1 MAVCET
7 TFGARL
13 IGPDMARLCVL
24 AVAAVA
30 VIAIPKSQA
39 VDTSSNAAETE
50 AVTVTGEAT
59 EESLTSVSPEESA
72 KQKTQIPGAFA
83 VKTVDDMELGRASN
97 FEDLLQRTPGV
108 FLQSEN
114 GSEVSKISIRGSGIT
129 SEDEPLGVMF
139 LMDGLNLNQADGETV
154 LEDFEVASLNY
165 AEVFRGADAF
175 KYGALTLGGAI
186 NLVPL
191 TGYNAAPF
199 QVRLEGGSYGFFRG
213 DMSGGAVQGK
223 FDEFGAIAFREREG
237 FREHSRE
244 DTEILFADLG
254 YKINDEV
261 ENRFYLTL
269 DRTDRNLPGG
279 LTKSEMEGDPSQAN
293 PLAVAQ
299 DWNKELSNIRLAD
312 KLSIRTD
319 EIQFDVGA
327 YWFHHD
333 IENRGFFS
341 PDFREGIEQ
350 FYSDNFGAN
359 LNFVSHHELFAKRN
373 ILTIGVSPQYEDEPT
388 QNYENIFGHTGAT
401 TSRGIGSSINI
412 PVYLED
418 QLFLTPRLS
427 ILAGAQAI
435 FAERDFQDEFFTDE
449 TGNQSNRQNFWGF
462 NPKLGAIYEINRT
475 TQAFVNVSRSWQPP
489 SLDNLVDF
497 DEGPNS
503 SVVYTPLSPQHAWT
517 IEIGTRGGYSRF
529 EWALSLY
536 RSWFRNELLEIN
548 DAVGNDIGTSNVP
561 RTNHQGIEASLEV
574 ELLRNILVPKRS
586 NHAGDRLSFDQSY
599 TLNDFHFDQNTVY
612 GDNRLPGIPVH
623 VYEAQLLYQN
633 PFGFYASPT
642 IQCNLSHYPVDEAN
656 TLFADSY
663 VLLGFRAGFR
673 QSNGF
678 SVFIDCR
685 NLTNQHYASAIDVI
699 ADARTEQCAISFIVE
714 S

>member
-13 IGPDMARLCVL
+13 IGLDMARLSVL
-24 AVAAVA
+24 AITAVA
-30 VIAIPKSQA
+30 VIAIPESQA

-59 EESLTSVSPEESA
+59 ESLTSVSPEESA
-72 KQKTQIPGAFA
+72 KQKTQVPGAFA
-83 VKTVDDMELGRASN
+83 VKTADDMELGRASN

-139 LMDGLNLNQADGETV
+139 LLDGLNFNQGDGETI
-154 LEDFEVASLNY
+154 LEDFDVASLSH

-223 FDEFGAIAFREREG
+223 FDEFGAIGFRSREG

-254 YKINDEV
+254 YKFNDQV

-269 DRTDRNLPGG
+269 DRTNRNLPGG
-279 LTKSEMEGDPSQAN
+279 LTKSEMEDDPSQAN
-293 PLAVAQ
+293 PLAIAQ
-299 DWNKELSNIRLAD
+299 DWNKELSNVRLAD
-312 KLSIRTD
+312 RLSIRTE
-319 EIQFDVGA
+319 EIEFDVGA

-350 FYSDNFGAN
+350 FYSDNFGGT
-359 LNFVSHHELFAKRN
+359 LNFVSRHELFGRRN
-373 ILTIGVSPQYEDEPT
+373 ILTIGLSPQYEDEPT

-401 TSRGIGSSINI
+401 TARGIGSSINV
-412 PVYLED
+412 PAYLED
-418 QLFLTPRLS
+418 QLYLTPRLS

-435 FAERDFQDEFFTDE
+435 FAERHFKDEFFTDE
-449 TGNQSNRQNFWGF
+449 AGNQSNRQNFWGF

-475 TQAFVNVSRSWQPP
+475 DTGICECQSQLAAAF
-489 SLDNLVDF
+489 
-497 DEGPNS
+497 
-503 SVVYTPLSPQHAWT
+503 
-517 IEIGTRGGYSRF
+517 
-529 EWALSLY
+529 
-536 RSWFRNELLEIN
+536 
-548 DAVGNDIGTSNVP
+548 
-561 RTNHQGIEASLEV
+561 
-574 ELLRNILVPKRS
+574 
-586 NHAGDRLSFDQSY
+586 AG
-599 TLNDFHFDQNTVY
+599 
-612 GDNRLPGIPVH
+612 
-623 VYEAQLLYQN
+623 
-633 PFGFYASPT
+633 
-642 IQCNLSHYPVDEAN
+642 
-656 TLFADSY
+656 
-663 VLLGFRAGFR
+663 
-673 QSNGF
+673 
-678 SVFIDCR
+678 
-685 NLTNQHYASAIDVI
+685 
-699 ADARTEQCAISFIVE
+699 
-714 S
+714 